1 MRRLPV
7 VSLLALL
14 LLTAPADWGGAQGAG
29 STTKTA
35 TKTATKTTTTS
46 STAKKTTAKK
56 TTVSS
61 TKRPAAAPKAT
72 ATAAKSRPKAAPR
85 PKIAAA
91 SLTGAN
97 ALESHLRTLL
107 ANATNS
113 GRWGVMVVSLS
124 NGDTLYDHNGDE
136 LLLPAST
143 MKIYTAAIA
152 LERLGPN
159 HRFRT
164 QVLRTGSVRTNG
176 ILAGDLILKGAG
188 DPSLAPRVAGGTP
201 GLQPLDALAAQ
212 VAAAG
217 IREIHGDLIGDASAF
232 DGQRVPDGW
241 RARHL
246 QTSYGTRVSALS
258 FNENLTT
265 ITVRPSTRGAQ
276 VAFGQPVSG
285 LDLRSAVTVRP
296 NARGASIRVW
306 QDTLT
311 NEYRVSGWIGA
322 RSAPRTY
329 QVVIEQPEQFVA
341 AAFRAALEAQGVR
354 VTGVTRIGRAT
365 GATQFVTAWDSP
377 PVATLVTTM
386 NGESNNHFAELL
398 FRNTARSSGAVGS
411 AVIANE
417 SLRTFLA
424 ERVGIPRRAVFAAD
438 GSGLST
444 LDRVTPRSMI
454 QLLDYSRSAS
464 WGPVMQASLP
474 VAGRTETLKNRMRG
488 TAAQGNLRAKTG
500 TTGEVVS
507 LGGYVTAKNGEQL
520 AFSFIYNGA
529 DRWRARTAIDAM
541 GVTLASFSR

>member
-14 LLTAPADWGGAQGAG
+14 WLAAPADLAGAQGSAAK
-29 STTKTA
+29 TQTA
-35 TKTATKTTTTS
+35 TS
-46 STAKKTTAKK
+46 KTTAKI
-56 TTVSS
+56 S
-61 TKRPAAAPKAT
+61 TKKRSTTTASAAKRTTKGTT
-72 ATAAKSRPKAAPR
+72 ATARTKAKAAPR

-91 SLTGAN
+91 TLTSAT
-97 ALESHLRTLL
+97 ALHAHLRTLL
-107 ANATNS
+107 DRATNS

-143 MKIYTAAIA
+143 MKLYTAAIA
-152 LERLGPN
+152 LERLGPE

-176 ILAGDLILKGAG
+176 ILAGDLVLKGAG

-217 IREIHGDLIGDASAF
+217 IREIRGDLIGDASAF

-276 VAFGQPVSG
+276 VGFGQPVSG

-296 NARGASIRVW
+296 NSRGASIRVW

-311 NEYRVSGWIGA
+311 HEYRVSGWIGA
-322 RSAPRTY
+322 RSKARTY

-354 VTGVTRIGRAT
+354 VTGETRMGRAPT
-365 GATQFVTAWDSP
+365 AAQFVTAWDSP
-377 PVATLVTTM
+377 PVATLVATM

-500 TTGEVVS
+500 TTGDVVS

-520 AFSFIYNGA
+520 AFSFIYNGS